1 MQPRNPKESG
11 IVLLTVLLLML
22 ILSAI
27 MAGFFFTVL
36 GEQQVVRS
44 GRDNVVA
51 FYGAEG
57 GLEQLSAGLAQ
68 LFESTAS
75 PAIAQIN
82 ALSTPTYTPPQVTY
96 PTYTVGCPD
105 AQPFQGIYSIRFSW
119 PIFLQWRRD
128 HRFCMPFVALVSSWD
143 RADVSCTVAG

>member
-1 MQPRNPKESG
+1 MQPRHPKESG

-75 PAIAQIN
+75 PAQ
-82 ALSTPTYTPPQVTY
+82 
-96 PTYTVGCPD
+96 
-105 AQPFQGIYSIRFSW
+105 
-119 PIFLQWRRD
+119 
-128 HRFCMPFVALVSSWD
+128 
-143 RADVSCTVAG
+143 